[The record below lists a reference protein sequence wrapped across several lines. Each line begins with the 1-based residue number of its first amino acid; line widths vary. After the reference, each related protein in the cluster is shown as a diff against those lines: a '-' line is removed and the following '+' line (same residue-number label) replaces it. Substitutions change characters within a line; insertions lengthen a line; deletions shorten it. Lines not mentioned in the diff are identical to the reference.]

1 MRQVLIISKQ
11 HETVTELA
19 SIIRSLGFKHID
31 SASDSKMVHTK
42 LYHNPPSVIICDMDM
57 NQEELTVIKRIL
69 SGPLARIV
77 LMLPPKS
84 NADTR
89 YLEQMGG
96 EASHFL
102 MSPMDKGKLHYALDT
117 ILGAE

>member
-42 LYHNPPSVIICDMDM
+42 LYHNPPSVI
-57 NQEELTVIKRIL
+57 TVSYTHLDVYKRQAGDFGRIHTRKENFCCLFLRKTAGLRYHQILGRIL
-69 SGPLARIV
+69 QYIPI
-77 LMLPPKS
+77 PFI
-84 NADTR
+84 DR
-89 YLEQMGG
+89 YCVTKKGG
-96 EASHFL
+96 
-102 MSPMDKGKLHYALDT
+102 KGR
-117 ILGAE
+117 